1 MGGTGV
7 LHPTYGWPWI
17 RIETTMVTTGDPP
30 CHGWTPRCL
39 PPHKQ
44 PRSSSC
50 TLVRHPSFRD
60 WAASTHC
67 PHCPWR
73 IPVSMEMAYVVG
85 LWWDH
90 EDKKRDA
97 GQSILSIPVSLRYS
111 LSHPSNTFNVWSLST
126 NYSGKYFFCS
136 SLSHW
141 ECVSVYLQKNMMGP
155 SGHCLGMDS
164 SFVISVSG
172 IPVIHWMSSIMS
184 IG

>member
-17 RIETTMVTTGDPP
+17 RIETTMVTTGIPRAMVEPP
-30 CHGWTPRCL
+30 D
-39 PPHKQ
+39 
-44 PRSSSC
+44 
-50 TLVRHPSFRD
+50 VYHPINSPGAHPAPWWGIRPSAD

-111 LSHPSNTFNVWSLST
+111 LSHP
-126 NYSGKYFFCS
+126 
-136 SLSHW
+136 
-141 ECVSVYLQKNMMGP
+141 
-155 SGHCLGMDS
+155 
-164 SFVISVSG
+164 
-172 IPVIHWMSSIMS
+172 VIHLMCDHWVPITQVSIFLLIIESLRMCVCLS
-184 IG
+184 PKKYDGT

>member
-1 MGGTGV
+1 
-7 LHPTYGWPWI
+7 
-17 RIETTMVTTGDPP
+17 MVTTGDPP

-44 PRSSSC
+44 PRNSSC